1 MYVIVAN
8 FVTVLFQVLT
18 LAILARVLLSW
29 FPMSPNN
36 PIIAFINEITEPILA
51 PLRRV
56 IPPLGMIDITPI
68 VALLLL
74 QVLQSVVVQALMAA
88 Y

>member
-1 MYVIVAN
+1 MTLVYN
-8 FVTVLFQVLT
+8 FVNIFFNILS

-29 FPMSPNN
+29 VSVNPFN
-36 PIIAFINEITEPILA
+36 PIVSLLDQITEPILG

-68 VALLLL
+68 VALFLL
-74 QVLQSVVVQALMAA
+74 QFLQRILLSFIAGAF
-88 Y
+88 